1 MPQILVRRLD
11 SHIVRKLRAKAAAD
25 GISAE
30 EEARRILRRSLVGEA
45 SGMSLID
52 FIRTMP
58 DVGDGH
64 IFRRPKRKP
73 RKVKL

>member
-1 MPQILVRRLD
+1 MPQILIRRLD
-11 SHIVRKLRAKAAAD
+11 PRVVRKLRAKAAAN
-25 GISAE
+25 GISTE
-30 EEARRILRRSLVGEA
+30 EQARRILRRSLVGEA
-45 SGMSLID
+45 PAMSLID

-58 DVGDGH
+58 DVRDGR